1 MRALCLIAVKPGHID
16 KVTQSILKKRKVTS
30 EIMTVT
36 GRADIC
42 VLVHGTL
49 NEFDA
54 VAIIEVKN
62 LAQIKDVTTEIQ
74 KITGVER
81 TETMVQVE

>member
-49 NEFDA
+49 NDINNTVLEF
-54 VAIIEVKN
+54 KK
-62 LAQIKDVTTEIQ
+62 IKGIVS
-74 KITGVER
+74 
-81 TETMVQVE
+81 TETLVEVEVDLGW